1 MKIIFKIYFCLTTLL
16 FSMGFGIGIAWFCD
30 VVLKVS
36 FLTGLIILLI
46 IIVPVALGINRYWRI
61 NEIVN

>member
-1 MKIIFKIYFCLTTLL
+1 MKIIFLILYYLMILL
-16 FSMGFGIGIAWFCD
+16 FGMVIGWFCD

-46 IIVPVALGINRYWRI
+46 IIVPVALGINRYWSV
-61 NEIVN
+61 NEVI

>member
-1 MKIIFKIYFCLTTLL
+1 MKIIFLILYYLMILL
-16 FSMGFGIGIAWFCD
+16 FGMVIGWFCD

-61 NEIVN
+61 NEIT